1 MSMKRTFLK
10 KRTALAVLAVALGLG
25 VMSGPTLAYYTDTTQ
40 ANGSIPFS
48 LTPETPPP
56 PVDPEEPEE
65 PTPPPEEP
73 DEPTPPPPGT
83 DIQEEIEGT
92 NKIIRVE
99 NVGKTDVAVRVRA
112 FYGTANATVKF
123 AGEGWGTR
131 AEGDGEEGWLYGR
144 AILKPGEV
152 SDDLY
157 IKVEP
162 VKNAQVDSF
171 DIAIVQQ
178 CVAPDEVAEGAPAAA
193 TFADGTVVLD
203 ELTAL
208 PAYEADGQAEDEGPA
223 AEAEG
228 EEPAARAALAAAAAV
243 EGLVPVADEAAQL
256 VNATVNP
263 GVRA

>member
-56 PVDPEEPEE
+56 PVDPEEP
-65 PTPPPEEP
+65 

-99 NVGKTDVAVRVRA
+99 NVGETDVAVRVRA
-112 FYGTANATVKF
+112 FYGTANATVEF
-123 AGEGWGTR
+123 VGDGWGTR
-131 AEGDGEEGWLYGR
+131 AEDDGEEGWLYGR
-144 AILKPGEV
+144 AILQPGEV
-152 SDDLY
+152 SDALY

-162 VKNAQVDSF
+162 TKNAQVDSF
-171 DIAIVQQ
+171 DIAVVQQ
-178 CVAPDEVAEGAPAAA
+178 CVTADEVAEGEPAAA
-193 TFADGTVVLD
+193 TFADGTVVL
-203 ELTAL
+203 ESLTAL
-208 PAYEADGQAEDEGPA
+208 PAYVAEGDAEAEGEGDA
-223 AEAEG
+223 AEG

>member
-25 VMSGPTLAYYTDTTQ
+25 VMVGPTLAYYTDTTE

-65 PTPPPEEP
+65 P
-73 DEPTPPPPGT
+73 GT
-83 DIQEEIEGT
+83 EIQEKIEGT

-99 NVGKTDVAVRVRA
+99 NVGETDVAVRVRA
-112 FYGTANATVKF
+112 FYGTANATVEF

-144 AILKPGEV
+144 TVLKPGEV
-152 SDDLY
+152 SDALY

-162 VKNAQVDSF
+162 IKNVQVDSF

-178 CVAPDEVAEGAPAAA
+178 CVVPDEVAEGKPVAA

-203 ELTAL
+203 KLTPL
-208 PAYEADGQAEDEGPA
+208 PAYEADDQAEGEDPEAGAEG
-223 AEAEG
+223 EG

>member
-10 KRTALAVLAVALGLG
+10 KRMALAVLAVALGLG
-25 VMSGPTLAYYTDTTQ
+25 VMAGPTLAYYTDTTQ

-56 PVDPEEPEE
+56 PEEPEE
-65 PTPPPEEP
+65 P
-73 DEPTPPPPGT
+73 GT
-83 DIQEEIEGT
+83 EIQEKIEGT

-112 FYGTANATVKF
+112 FYGTANATVEF
-123 AGEGWGTR
+123 VGDGWGTR

-144 AILKPGEV
+144 TVLKPGEV
-152 SDDLY
+152 SDALY

-178 CVAPDEVAEGAPAAA
+178 CVVPDEVAEGKPAAA

-203 ELTAL
+203 KLTPL
-208 PAYEADGQAEDEGPA
+208 PAYEADDQAEGEDPEAGAEG
-223 AEAEG
+223 EG

>member
-10 KRTALAVLAVALGLG
+10 KRMALAVLAVALGLG
-25 VMSGPTLAYYTDTTQ
+25 VMAGPTLAYYTDTTQ

-65 PTPPPEEP
+65 PTPPP
-73 DEPTPPPPGT
+73 PGT

-99 NVGKTDVAVRVRA
+99 NVGETDVAVRVRA
-112 FYGTANATVKF
+112 FYGTANATVEF
-123 AGEGWGTR
+123 VGDGWGTR

-144 AILKPGEV
+144 AVLKPDEV

-178 CVAPDEVAEGAPAAA
+178 CVAVDEVAEGEPVAA

-203 ELTAL
+203 ELTPL
-208 PAYEADGQAEDEGPA
+208 PAYEADGQDPEAG

>member
-25 VMSGPTLAYYTDTTQ
+25 VMVGPTLAYYTDTTE

-56 PVDPEEPEE
+56 PEEPEE
-65 PTPPPEEP
+65 P
-73 DEPTPPPPGT
+73 GT
-83 DIQEEIEGT
+83 EIQEEIEGT

-112 FYGTANATVKF
+112 FYGTANATVEF
-123 AGEGWGTR
+123 VGDGWGTR

-144 AILKPGEV
+144 TVLKPGEV
-152 SDDLY
+152 SDALY

-178 CVAPDEVAEGAPAAA
+178 CVEPDEVAEGEPAAA
-193 TFADGTVVLD
+193 TFADGAVVLD
-203 ELTAL
+203 ELTPL
-208 PAYEADGQAEDEGPA
+208 TAYEADDQAEGEDPEAGAEG
-223 AEAEG
+223 EG

>member
-25 VMSGPTLAYYTDTTQ
+25 VMVGPTLAYYTDTTE

-65 PTPPPEEP
+65 P
-73 DEPTPPPPGT
+73 GT
-83 DIQEEIEGT
+83 EIQEKIEGT

-99 NVGKTDVAVRVRA
+99 NVGETDVAVRVRA
-112 FYGTANATVKF
+112 FYGTANATVEF
-123 AGEGWGTR
+123 VGDGWGTR

-144 AILKPGEV
+144 TVLKPGEV
-152 SDDLY
+152 SDALY

-162 VKNAQVDSF
+162 IKNVQVDSF

-178 CVAPDEVAEGAPAAA
+178 CVVPDEVAEGKPVAA

-203 ELTAL
+203 KLTPL
-208 PAYEADGQAEDEGPA
+208 PAYEADDQAEGEDPEAGAEG
-223 AEAEG
+223 EG

>member
-25 VMSGPTLAYYTDTTQ
+25 VMVGPTLAYYTATTE

-56 PVDPEEPEE
+56 PEEPEE
-65 PTPPPEEP
+65 P
-73 DEPTPPPPGT
+73 GT
-83 DIQEEIEGT
+83 EIQEEIEGT

-112 FYGTANATVKF
+112 FYGTANATVEF
-123 AGEGWGTR
+123 VGDGWGTR

-144 AILKPGEV
+144 TVLKPREV
-152 SDDLY
+152 SKPLY

-162 VKNAQVDSF
+162 VKGAQVDSF

-178 CVAPDEVAEGAPAAA
+178 CVEPDEVAEGEPVAA
-193 TFADGTVVLD
+193 TFADGTVVLK
-203 ELTAL
+203 ELAAL
-208 PAYEADGQAEDEGPA
+208 PAYEADDQAEGEDPEAG

>member
-10 KRTALAVLAVALGLG
+10 KRTALAVLAVALGFG
-25 VMSGPTLAYYTDTTQ
+25 VMVGPTLAYYTDTTQ

-56 PVDPEEPEE
+56 P
-65 PTPPPEEP
+65 
-73 DEPTPPPPGT
+73 GT

-99 NVGKTDVAVRVRA
+99 NVGETDVAVRVRA
-112 FYGTANATVKF
+112 FYGTANATVEF
-123 AGEGWGTR
+123 VGDGWGTR

-144 AILKPGEV
+144 TVLKPGEV
-152 SDDLY
+152 SDALY

-178 CVAPDEVAEGAPAAA
+178 CVVPDEVAEGKPAAA

-203 ELTAL
+203 KLTPL
-208 PAYEADGQAEDEGPA
+208 PAYEADGQAEGEDPEAGAEG
-223 AEAEG
+223 EG

>member
-25 VMSGPTLAYYTDTTQ
+25 VMVGSTLAYYTDTTE

-65 PTPPPEEP
+65 PTPPP
-73 DEPTPPPPGT
+73 PGT
-83 DIQEEIEGT
+83 EIQEKIEGT
-92 NKIIRVE
+92 NKIIHVE

-112 FYGTANATVKF
+112 FYGTANATVEF

-144 AILKPGEV
+144 TVLKPDEV
-152 SDDLY
+152 SDALY

-178 CVAPDEVAEGAPAAA
+178 CVVPDEVAEGKPAAA

-203 ELTAL
+203 KLTPL
-208 PAYEADGQAEDEGPA
+208 PAYEADDQAEGEDPEAGAEG
-223 AEAEG
+223 EG

>member
-25 VMSGPTLAYYTDTTQ
+25 VMVGPTLAYYTDTTQ

-56 PVDPEEPEE
+56 PVDPEEPE
-65 PTPPPEEP
+65 
-73 DEPTPPPPGT
+73 EPTPPPPGT

-112 FYGTANATVKF
+112 FYGTANATVEF
-123 AGEGWGTR
+123 VGDGWGTR

-144 AILKPGEV
+144 TVLKPGEV
-152 SDDLY
+152 SDALY

-178 CVAPDEVAEGAPAAA
+178 CVVPDEVAEGKPAAA

-203 ELTAL
+203 KLTPL
-208 PAYEADGQAEDEGPA
+208 PPYEADGQAEGEDPEAGAEG
-223 AEAEG
+223 EG

>member
-25 VMSGPTLAYYTDTTQ
+25 VMVGPTLAYYTDTTE

-48 LTPETPPP
+48 LIPETPPP
-56 PVDPEEPEE
+56 PEEPEE
-65 PTPPPEEP
+65 P
-73 DEPTPPPPGT
+73 GT
-83 DIQEEIEGT
+83 EIQEEIEGT

-112 FYGTANATVKF
+112 FYGTANATVEF
-123 AGEGWGTR
+123 VGDGWGTR

-144 AILKPGEV
+144 TVLKPGEV
-152 SDDLY
+152 SDALY

-178 CVAPDEVAEGAPAAA
+178 CVEPDEVAEGEPAAA
-193 TFADGTVVLD
+193 TFADGAVVLD
-203 ELTAL
+203 ELTPL
-208 PAYEADGQAEDEGPA
+208 TAYEADDQAEGEDPEAGAEG
-223 AEAEG
+223 EG

>member
-25 VMSGPTLAYYTDTTQ
+25 VMVGPTLAYYTDTTQ

-56 PVDPEEPEE
+56 PEEPEE
-65 PTPPPEEP
+65 P
-73 DEPTPPPPGT
+73 GT
-83 DIQEEIEGT
+83 EIQEEIEGT

-112 FYGTANATVKF
+112 FYGTANATVEF
-123 AGEGWGTR
+123 VGDGWGTR

-144 AILKPGEV
+144 TVLKPGEV
-152 SDDLY
+152 SDALY

-178 CVAPDEVAEGAPAAA
+178 CVVPDEVAEGKPAAA

-203 ELTAL
+203 KLTPL
-208 PAYEADGQAEDEGPA
+208 PAYEAAGQAE
-223 AEAEG
+223 G
-228 EEPAARAALAAAAAV
+228 EDP
-243 EGLVPVADEAAQL
+243 
-256 VNATVNP
+256 
-263 GVRA
+263 

>member
-1 MSMKRTFLK
+1 M
-10 KRTALAVLAVALGLG
+10 
-25 VMSGPTLAYYTDTTQ
+25 
-40 ANGSIPFS
+40 
-48 LTPETPPP
+48 
-56 PVDPEEPEE
+56 
-65 PTPPPEEP
+65 
-73 DEPTPPPPGT
+73 
-83 DIQEEIEGT
+83 
-92 NKIIRVE
+92 
-99 NVGKTDVAVRVRA
+99 
-112 FYGTANATVKF
+112 
-123 AGEGWGTR
+123 
-131 AEGDGEEGWLYGR
+131 
-144 AILKPGEV
+144 AILNPCEV

-203 ELTAL
+203 KLTPL
-208 PAYEADGQAEDEGPA
+208 PAYEADDQ
-223 AEAEG
+223 AEG
-228 EEPAARAALAAAAAV
+228 EEPAARAAEAAAAAV